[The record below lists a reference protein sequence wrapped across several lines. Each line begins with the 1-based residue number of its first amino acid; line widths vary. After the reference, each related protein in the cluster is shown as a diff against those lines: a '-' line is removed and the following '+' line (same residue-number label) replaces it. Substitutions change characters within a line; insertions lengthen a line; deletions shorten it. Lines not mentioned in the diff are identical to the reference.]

1 MGRTVDFLCFCCAI
15 SCHANMSGHL
25 RYRGQ
30 TGVAHMWHMWSHI
43 CDLGNI
49 RYESA
54 NYLNFHAQKKHQT
67 ILLAMRLVLVLLA
80 TFLQFPISF
89 LNLQN
94 LIGLY
99 AFNNVRR
106 RQMLAIKLLLYT
118 DTGGGREEDEIDGW
132 DIGVLVALLNF
143 NPGAVYTRHLCS
155 IAKIQIYFGIS
166 DLIGVETEK
175 KLKKCFFKTIRQIMT
190 CFEAGH
196 RPHWS

>member
-1 MGRTVDFLCFCCAI
+1 MGLSRVSHSTLRHGSHFRLFMFLSRHKL
-15 SCHANMSGHL
+15 SCKYVGTFTLQGSKG
-25 RYRGQ
+25 
-30 TGVAHMWHMWSHI
+30 WHV
-43 CDLGNI
+43 CDWGDI

-54 NYLNFHAQKKHQT
+54 NYLNFHARKKRQT

-118 DTGGGREEDEIDGW
+118 DTGGSREEDEID
-132 DIGVLVALLNF
+132 D
-143 NPGAVYTRHLCS
+143 
-155 IAKIQIYFGIS
+155 
-166 DLIGVETEK
+166 
-175 KLKKCFFKTIRQIMT
+175 
-190 CFEAGH
+190 
-196 RPHWS
+196 